1 MADVTWYMSESAEAV
16 AEELSRLLSSL
27 EGRDDDEDVAEQYL
41 DKFREIVDAHLPEGP
56 VTGMEE
62 GIAVIQAAV
71 EKFVQAR
78 QNFNEG
84 QACMQWLAS
93 SLATLSAQYVVDL
106 NYQQLPVEAKVKFV
120 ATISMA
126 NELLQPFGHEDF
138 LEVLLAA
145 RQPWHP
151 VFLKIMKGKATDMS
165 EVDVYLSREPSLL
178 MEYRV
183 RSLHAHGAV
192 DDASMLAQ
200 SCMNHPSHRDTLFFR
215 EMFLLCQWQAGKVD
229 NIKRQVQFIECVKLY
244 FIVQHYV
251 AEGMLELAAT
261 VSSSYLIYQWKK
273 GEYCCNKELVRQWC
287 QIQHAVESPA
297 NTILDSARTLAFK
310 NDPKVLHLLYFAEAL
325 HKEVGKDSMPLV
337 ADLLLRAVD
346 MDKPVTDPFFHPNA
360 PDDKTAY
367 HHSAP
372 TILNYMAGLLEGDYE
387 IRFAS
392 ELTSFSISPDL
403 DQYYLV
409 EAVANL
415 PEEVQGTGVNLSRH
429 KRRDILKTLRKLR
442 PRSCGLHPEMS
453 WQQLKPHMLKLLTSQ
468 ERNKLLQE
476 HIEAACDI
484 SAFDEE
490 VGKSPCKA
498 TVSKP
503 RLTEKEPVCNM
514 SESDDE
520 DMVVFI
526 SDSDEGSCGPISP
539 IYSGARYG
547 LDFITPPRP
556 PRASSIVDNVAKDS
570 PFVGKEEV
578 IICENGDASPENRD
592 KRKQKVC
599 MEEESSVSQDG
610 WLESV
615 ENDTDR
621 STPGGT
627 GVVSVDKMVDTD
639 DLMGR
644 IIKDQEEAVAA
655 SKNSSV
661 LSNGFDESRHQK
673 DSSQANYRK
682 QNPAGQGARKSHN
695 SCRHVTL
702 RDLLW
707 RTNPEDFDFTT
718 KTGEEAVSAI
728 SVSPTEGGCGKWQ
741 QPVDREDQSINHA
754 CTETL
759 DINGSVES
767 TPSNV
772 VRVGRME
779 ELQPKYGG
787 TLREWEGLVPPDPL
801 NNYTHSTDQ
810 SVEIMSHRS
819 PEKGDMFDFNLSGDL
834 MAENGSA
841 DSLKI
846 KVADLVDSM
855 DQGGSCGPVFLVD
868 LGTSSTPDNTVA
880 AAELRMAAQHG
891 HQKSTHDS
899 VEAGGAPN
907 GSNRLQNTSLSRKNI
922 FEAIAGTANDTTRR
936 HDGGPF
942 LLPSSKGE
950 TEVPK
955 AKRRP
960 SKLSLQQ
967 VQREL
972 DAFDRSSLLRLQD
985 HPDFMQTVAPAH
997 SFHPTLNSWNS
1008 SASSLSSRGDTAS
1021 SHEGYDG
1028 SSECST
1034 ETGETTGAGLFPIQG
1049 ASKQQRMQRNAWTAF
1064 GFEQN
1069 DITQGAGGR
1078 ERLISNAK
1086 KKAGLEPAELNN
1098 RSLGMGDKKS
1108 APTAKPLQFNKLRQM
1123 LMSDSKETVPEYG
1136 QERYTDQSGTMRLS
1150 EEHTDKTGHS
1160 DMSPLKHQ
1168 SERTIGVNTDDARN
1182 TDLGY
1187 MMRKDESF
1195 SLSLPDSDSR
1205 INQVTEVKGI
1215 PENITSEELLRIP
1228 QPMLTTKRRGKG
1240 LIGVR
1245 PVSIKRHENYAC
1257 NCCEFHTRYL
1267 SNIKRHMVRHGDDSN
1282 CYTRDISYVCQFCQ
1296 FSRSTRKELIAH
1308 MTSTHQHSFQDS
1320 WTLDPWTTDMAS
1332 RHAEAAELAMT
1343 EDSFVAQEE
1352 ISFDHHSL
1360 ANSRDAFVAMSDI
1373 SVAEVNESK
1382 SKVGTKK
1389 RKGKCPKNLAE
1400 IRKKTCAELAAKGIP
1415 HLEDTTNTFKDSG
1428 IQKRQELET
1437 MTVENYQESDNS
1449 ALMMPVPSRNDVIT
1463 CTGNILTLRP
1473 TQQLPQTAFC
1483 NFSSSKEED
1492 FTTLLLQPSRDAM
1505 LALPRELPEVPD
1517 LKRNGGASTNK
1528 IPMFSHHGFS
1538 PPEIR
1543 MSPIV
1548 SPPVMSVLSPPT
1560 TFSPTANTSPP
1571 KGSSHVS
1578 PSRSKDENQ
1587 NFAPS
1592 TLKPASKKEGKKD
1605 YKATFL
1611 YSLLTEKDETENV
1624 SKSPGTDP
1632 LKESRSHESLVPPL
1646 LFPQDTEVPAAVM
1659 QSMSPPSLLPQTAFA
1674 ANIPNSYNFATT
1686 FSPYQIGLQPP
1697 VGCYNVSSLPLVGTP
1712 QLYDRNEGHFV
1723 PVQKKTRSRKEKNS
1737 NSRKQGAPIVSAA
1750 IPPTFLNIPRH
1761 AKYSPVSHVPHSSPL
1776 PSSHTGISTF
1786 RPSPSQGK
1794 AGNRRWTHDQHSPYR
1809 SGLPDVQ
1816 PYGEPGE
1823 LWWQSQAYWWNSPQ
1837 PGTNPA
1843 HTRSKP
1849 PKTSRSPARPKSH
1862 TVTTN
1867 EMQPLDLRTTSSTR
1881 SSPSANHVWASHYVR
1896 TDNDTVGLPI
1906 GQSQRQPV
1914 QSNGTASSP
1923 MSIDQVSLS
1932 HQEQSEGCPPPTQ
1945 DVQIQ
1950 ESEHEGQSPAGKPLS
1965 VPYIPVHEHHT
1976 FTNDVTVMGNGRST
1990 VSKGS
1995 SSLQSGELSS
2005 MAATLEKT
2013 KENCGSVEHN
2023 ETTGVTCKNAAVEVR
2038 QGDLVDRQESHNL
2051 TLEMA
2056 ASWNEAN
2063 IVVTCNDAGNIKV
2076 AGDSGAPENTTEHV
2090 GGSCELHDTKEANV
2104 GGLSAR
2110 KAPEDTEPAHIPS
2123 GHPES
2128 SGSVA
2133 SDRVLKLF
2141 SYADNFSDDDVLVP
2155 DSQLTSWLNMNEGYD
2170 ADKAANEI
2178 EPTQSPSTNDEPSV
2192 HDVIPSSEV
2201 QLTQSYI
2208 SSEESSSAES
2218 RKTATDTVAVHGPLT
2233 YDQDSYVDAAVVE
2246 MDDTF
2251 KSDSS
2256 SDVQPLY
2263 THKSESD
2270 HTSINEAIQACKAEP
2285 KWTSNIE
2292 TFKIEPEHTCNGE
2305 LQHSCKTEPEDT
2317 WNVEPAHSCK
2327 AELKHTCGNLDTQDA
2342 TENSIARPVSDT
2354 STDGKDTAVIGDSQ
2368 AVLNGKQSTSTK
2380 GENLCSVPLPQ
2391 GKTPT
2396 AGRPTSPE
2404 PDPTTE
2410 DDEPSIHYTGHEQA
2424 ETNSTGYRGPM
2435 TRKRMSSDA
2444 IPSSNNSSEQ
2454 RKKLKTSQDET
2465 EISVEA
2471 EGENSKS
2478 KIPSMVST
2486 TPTVIKEEPV
2496 LPSLESLERNKPLKG
2511 QLMSTEEKSGRKGKA
2526 RKILRKSVSAGR
2538 KKGASPTVSNK
2549 TVETAAVSG
2558 DTLTSEVSGEGLT
2571 SQQREESVTSEESV
2585 GLGLCTNVKGSKDTK
2600 SAELLE
2606 SDASHDS
2613 CVTPQNTSGRKEKTS
2628 KRSPKHRSVG
2638 RMKVEESSFSSS
2650 KEELGTTNELVR
2662 KASKEDASSHTQEL
2676 EDLTPTETN
2685 VSAEPSESKG
2695 DLQSLVI
2702 CSQNNLV
2709 PKENAKQGQ
2718 KKGRYTGRKSRAES
2732 GPKEKTALTDK
2743 ESGNN
2748 VSEEDS
2754 STREASVD
2762 RTEEEK
2768 VSSSLGNSMKKSTS
2782 LKSKTKPLSPCTDK
2796 PATSEA
2802 SKSKGSLQ
2810 KSPAIKEGKKVK
2822 TSKSQQKGRRVAEK
2836 KLEHPA
2842 SSSEEKPNLG
2852 TTDEFASQT
2861 SEDDTLA
2868 PKGRPLG
2875 GGEPYKLKKKAPSV
2889 QGKTIRRRVARQRM
2903 MQNSWSSAEEDTGSE
2918 IMRNEQPSSTAQ
2930 EKFEMTK
2937 QTVKRQQKTKG
2948 GSTGRRKVTDSKV
2961 SSPDTVLTVSPE
2973 HESKSSQ
2980 DTTFSQPLEV
2990 STHCDETSNLTGSTG
3005 AETPALSPGTGTTSG
3020 EVVTL
3025 EGGKPQKKS
3034 KPRLLVI
3041 ENSAKA
3047 TGAPRRSYR
3056 KRVPSCKIMG
3066 KTVVVYSKVR
3076 SHTSEESSREES
3088 DDSHVSFNPPSTR
3101 WTYSREDKKKYQEKS
3116 VLTQESEVKGTET
3129 IDHPSSES
3137 VELEMPKLEEQNMN
3151 PVDDNIPHSKPSET
3165 QVVEKGTTRRRLRSG
3180 SPTGVSVTGATGET
3194 KANIADPSLIEQVA
3208 AEPSSVTSEK
3218 PMATRQ
3224 RRKSSI
3230 SDTLKSLSPEKS
3242 SVPFPGGTKRKTPN
3256 NKTNGPASPKNGKK
3270 VAASV
3275 MNSATGRA
3283 SGKSAKSKQHCAAVP
3298 TDGKKSRKNQTSGN
3312 NKSLKKP
3319 TPSSAT
3325 KSTGVK
3331 TKVKKGKQEA
3341 APQKKKS
3348 TGVPK
3353 RLLVTKAKLPPKSS
3367 KPKKK

>member
-41 DKFREIVDAHLPEGP
+41 EKFREIVDAHLPEGP

-106 NYQQLPVEAKVKFV
+106 NYQHLPVEAKVKFV

-183 RSLHAHGAV
+183 RSLHSHGAV

-261 VSSSYLIYQWKK
+261 VSSSYLIYQWEK

-453 WQQLKPHMLKLLTSQ
+453 WQQLKPHMLKLLTSE

-547 LDFITPPRP
+547 LDFATPPRP

-570 PFVGKEEV
+570 PFVGNEEV

-592 KRKQKVC
+592 KRKQKEF

-621 STPGGT
+621 STLGST

-661 LSNGFDESRHQK
+661 LSNGFDKDRHQK
-673 DSSQANYRK
+673 SSSQANYRK

-718 KTGEEAVSAI
+718 KTDEEAVSAI
-728 SVSPTEGGCGKWQ
+728 SVSPTEGGCGEWQ
-741 QPVDREDQSINHA
+741 QPVDKEDQSINLA
-754 CTETL
+754 CTGTL
-759 DINGSVES
+759 DINGSVEN
-767 TPSNV
+767 TPSDV

-779 ELQPKYGG
+779 ELQQKYGG

-810 SVEIMSHRS
+810 SVEIMSRRS

-891 HQKSTHDS
+891 HQKSTHNS

-985 HPDFMQTVAPAH
+985 HPDFMQTVAQAH

-1049 ASKQQRMQRNAWTAF
+1049 ASKQQRMQRNAWTGFDF
-1064 GFEQN
+1064 GQN
-1069 DITQGAGGR
+1069 DLTRGAGGR
-1078 ERLISNAK
+1078 EGLISNAK

-1123 LMSDSKETVPEYG
+1123 LMSDSKETVPEFG
-1136 QERYTDQSGTMRLS
+1136 QEKYNDQSGTMRLS

-1182 TDLGY
+1182 SDLGY
-1187 MMRKDESF
+1187 MMRKNESF

-1228 QPMLTTKRRGKG
+1228 QPMLATKRR
-1240 LIGVR
+1240 
-1245 PVSIKRHENYAC
+1245 
-1257 NCCEFHTRYL
+1257 
-1267 SNIKRHMVRHGDDSN
+1267 
-1282 CYTRDISYVCQFCQ
+1282 
-1296 FSRSTRKELIAH
+1296 
-1308 MTSTHQHSFQDS
+1308 
-1320 WTLDPWTTDMAS
+1320 
-1332 RHAEAAELAMT
+1332 
-1343 EDSFVAQEE
+1343 
-1352 ISFDHHSL
+1352 
-1360 ANSRDAFVAMSDI
+1360 
-1373 SVAEVNESK
+1373 EVNESK

-1415 HLEDTTNTFKDSG
+1415 HLQDTTNTFKDSG

-1483 NFSSSKEED
+1483 NFSLSKEED

-1505 LALPRELPEVPD
+1505 LALPREMPEGPD

-1611 YSLLTEKDETENV
+1611 YSLLTEKDETESV

-1723 PVQKKTRSRKEKNS
+1723 PVEKKTRSRKEKNS

-1794 AGNRRWTHDQHSPYR
+1794 VGNRRWTHDQHSPYR

-1867 EMQPLDLRTTSSTR
+1867 EMQPLDLRTTSSAR
-1881 SSPSANHVWASHYVR
+1881 SSPSANHVWASYYVG

-1932 HQEQSEGCPPPTQ
+1932 HQEQSEGCPPPTEN
-1945 DVQIQ
+1945 VQIQ
-1950 ESEHEGQSPAGKPLS
+1950 ESEDEGPSPARKPLS
-1965 VPYIPVHEHHT
+1965 VPYIPVHGHHT
-1976 FTNDVTVMGNGRST
+1976 VTNDITVIGNSRST
-1990 VSKGS
+1990 VTKDRS
-1995 SSLQSGELSS
+1995 SSCQSGELTS
-2005 MAATLEKT
+2005 MAATSEKAN
-2013 KENCGSVEHN
+2013 ENCGSVEHN
-2023 ETTGVTCKNAAVEVR
+2023 ETTGVTCGNTAVEVR
-2038 QGDLVDRQESHNL
+2038 QGDSVDRQESHNL

-2063 IVVTCNDAGNIKV
+2063 GVVSATCNNAGNIKV
-2076 AGDSGAPENTTEHV
+2076 AGDSGTPETTAEH
-2090 GGSCELHDTKEANV
+2090 GSCKLNDTKEGNV

-2110 KAPEDTEPAHIPS
+2110 RAPKHTEPAHIPS
-2123 GHPES
+2123 GHSES

-2155 DSQLTSWLNMNEGYD
+2155 DSQLTSWLNTKEGYD
-2170 ADKAANEI
+2170 ADKTANEV
-2178 EPTQSPSTNDEPSV
+2178 EPTQSPSTNDKPSV

-2218 RKTATDTVAVHGPLT
+2218 RKTTTDTVAVHGPLT
-2233 YDQDSYVDAAVVE
+2233 YDQDSYVDAAVIE

-2285 KWTSNIE
+2285 KWTSNVE

-2327 AELKHTCGNLDTQDA
+2327 AELKHTCGALDTQDA
-2342 TENSIARPVSDT
+2342 TQNSIARPVSDT
-2354 STDGKDTAVIGDSQ
+2354 STDGKDAAVIGDSQ

-2396 AGRPTSPE
+2396 ARKPTSPE
-2404 PDPTTE
+2404 PHPTTE
-2410 DDEPSIHYTGHEQA
+2410 DDEPSIHYTGHEQT
-2424 ETNSTGYRGPM
+2424 ETNNTGYR
-2435 TRKRMSSDA
+2435 
-2444 IPSSNNSSEQ
+2444 
-2454 RKKLKTSQDET
+2454 
-2465 EISVEA
+2465 
-2471 EGENSKS
+2471 
-2478 KIPSMVST
+2478 
-2486 TPTVIKEEPV
+2486 EP
-2496 LPSLESLERNKPLKG
+2496 LERNKPLKD
-2511 QLMSTEEKSGRKGKA
+2511 QLMPTEEKSGRKGKA

-2549 TVETAAVSG
+2549 TIEAAAVSG
-2558 DTLTSEVSGEGLT
+2558 DALTSEVSGEGQT
-2571 SQQREESVTSEESV
+2571 SHQREESVTSKES
-2585 GLGLCTNVKGSKDTK
+2585 
-2600 SAELLE
+2600 
-2606 SDASHDS
+2606 
-2613 CVTPQNTSGRKEKTS
+2613 
-2628 KRSPKHRSVG
+2628 
-2638 RMKVEESSFSSS
+2638 
-2650 KEELGTTNELVR
+2650 EELGTTDELVR
-2662 KASKEDASSHTQEL
+2662 KASKEDASSHTQKL
-2676 EDLTPTETN
+2676 EDLTPTESN

-2702 CSQNNLV
+2702 CSRNNLV
-2709 PKENAKQGQ
+2709 PKENEKQGQ

-2732 GPKEKTALTDK
+2732 DPKEKTALTDK
-2743 ESGNN
+2743 ESGSN
-2748 VSEEDS
+2748 VSEDDS
-2754 STREASVD
+2754 STRKASVD

-2782 LKSKTKPLSPCTDK
+2782 LKSKTKPWSPCTDK

-2852 TTDEFASQT
+2852 TTDEFASPT

-2868 PKGRPLG
+2868 PKDRPLG

-2903 MQNSWSSAEEDTGSE
+2903 LQNSWSSAEEDTGSE

-2948 GSTGRRKVTDSKV
+2948 GSTTGRRKVTDSKV

-2973 HESKSSQ
+2973 HDIKSSQ

-2990 STHCDETSNLTGSTG
+2990 STRCDETSNLTGSMG

-3034 KPRLLVI
+3034 KPRLLVM
-3041 ENSAKA
+3041 ESSAKA

-3116 VLTQESEVKGTET
+3116 VLTQESEVKSTET

-3137 VELEMPKLEEQNMN
+3137 VEPEMPVLEEQNMN
-3151 PVDDNIPHSKPSET
+3151 PVGDDIPYKKPSET

-3180 SPTGVSVTGATGET
+3180 SPTGVSVTGVTGET
-3194 KANIADPSLIEQVA
+3194 KANIADPSLMEQVA
-3208 AEPSSVTSEK
+3208 TEPSSVTSEK

-3224 RRKSSI
+3224 RRKSS
-3230 SDTLKSLSPEKS
+3230 
-3242 SVPFPGGTKRKTPN
+3242 V
-3256 NKTNGPASPKNGKK
+3256 
-3270 VAASV
+3270 
-3275 MNSATGRA
+3275 
-3283 SGKSAKSKQHCAAVP
+3283 
-3298 TDGKKSRKNQTSGN
+3298 DGKKSRKNQTSGN

-3319 TPSSAT
+3319 TPSSST